1 MTWPNLDKPIRKPR
15 RLWLVLARDNRM
27 VDRAHTSKRSAQN
40 AANLMGDQ
48 VVGPYVLAGEAPSPT
63 PEKK

>member
-1 MTWPNLDKPIRKPR
+1 MSFDKPIRIPK

-40 AANLMGDQ
+40 AANLMGDH
-48 VVGPYVLAGEAPSPT
+48 VVGPYVLAAQAPGSAP
-63 PEKK
+63 KGDGA